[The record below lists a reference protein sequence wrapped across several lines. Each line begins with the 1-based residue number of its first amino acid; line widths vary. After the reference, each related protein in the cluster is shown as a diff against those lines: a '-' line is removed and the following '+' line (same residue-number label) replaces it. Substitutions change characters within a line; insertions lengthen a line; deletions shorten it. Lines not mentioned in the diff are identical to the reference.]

1 MRVLIADDDADVR
14 EVLVESFREAGFDVL
29 QAANGL
35 EALLCV
41 KRDRPDAV
49 VLDLMMPRLGGVE
62 ALKRI
67 HAFNPGIRALVVT
80 GAIDTELHRQ
90 ATLAGAA
97 GVFAKPVSAATL
109 VAALAGPSPT
119 PASRPAAPAPA
130 PQPAAPAPA
139 APIATGGAQAGRVLV
154 VDDNPE
160 VRAMLADVL
169 TSLGYTTRTAA
180 DGATA
185 VRAVLTEAPDVVLL
199 DVYMPG
205 LSGVGALPTIV
216 ALAPNAKVIM
226 ISGAANED
234 VLKRS
239 LAFGAHDYVTKPFE
253 ISSLSR
259 ALETALAMRRLES
272 GPGQGGR

>member
-14 EVLVESFREAGFDVL
+14 ELLVEVFRDAGFDVL
-29 QAANGL
+29 EASNGL
-35 EALLCV
+35 EALLYV

-67 HAFNPGIRALVVT
+67 HDFNPGIRVLVVT
-80 GAIDTELHRQ
+80 GTDDPELHRQ
-90 ATLAGAA
+90 ATASGASA
-97 GVFAKPVSAATL
+97 VFTKPVAIAAL
-109 VAALAGPSPT
+109 VAALAA
-119 PASRPAAPAPA
+119 PALAAAPPVPPAPRRPAPAPA
-130 PQPAAPAPA
+130 KPAFAP
-139 APIATGGAQAGRVLV
+139 TGHILV
-154 VDDNPE
+154 ADDNPE
-160 VRAMLADVL
+160 VREMLEDVL
-169 TSLGYTTRTAA
+169 TSLGYVTKTAA
-180 DGATA
+180 DGTEA
-185 VRAVLTEAPDVVLL
+185 VRAVIADAPDVVLL

-216 ALAPNAKVIM
+216 AVAPHTKVIM
-226 ISGAANED
+226 ISGSANID

-259 ALETALAMRRLES
+259 AIETALAMKRLES
-272 GPGQGGR
+272 SRDS

>member
-14 EVLVESFREAGFDVL
+14 EVLVESFRDAGFEVL

-80 GAIDTELHRQ
+80 GAIDSELHRQ

-109 VAALAGPSPT
+109 VAALAGPP
-119 PASRPAAPAPA
+119 PAAAPVQPPEPVASKPAP
-130 PQPAAPAPA
+130 
-139 APIATGGAQAGRVLV
+139 GA
-154 VDDNPE
+154 
-160 VRAMLADVL
+160 
-169 TSLGYTTRTAA
+169 
-180 DGATA
+180 GAT
-185 VRAVLTEAPDVVLL
+185 T
-199 DVYMPG
+199 G
-205 LSGVGALPTIV
+205 
-216 ALAPNAKVIM
+216 
-226 ISGAANED
+226 
-234 VLKRS
+234 
-239 LAFGAHDYVTKPFE
+239 
-253 ISSLSR
+253 
-259 ALETALAMRRLES
+259 
-272 GPGQGGR
+272 